1 MRHLPPNQEDAN
13 LLVGL
18 ETSDDA
24 GVYRLNPEQAL
35 VQTVDFFTPV
45 VDDPYAFGQIA
56 AANALSDIYAMG
68 AKPLTV
74 LNLVSF
80 PVSKL
85 DMGILAEILR
95 GGSDKIK
102 EAGALL
108 IGGHSIDDPE
118 PKYGLAVTGLVHP
131 EQVLSNATAKAGD
144 VLVLTKPLGVG
155 IITTGIK
162 RGLIAPEDE
171 AEVVRVMAM
180 LNKGAAEAALEVGVN
195 ALTDVTGFGL
205 LGHLHEMTEASGM
218 AARIDSK
225 AVPALASVW
234 KAIEQKAVPGGTM
247 ANRRYLEEHVK
258 FAPEVPEPLRLLLV
272 DAVTSG
278 GLLISVA
285 EEKASALIAALK
297 QKGTPAAAIIGQVLE
312 VGADKGEAGKIEV
325 L

>member
-18 ETSDDA
+18 DTSDDA
-24 GVYRLNPEQAL
+24 GVYRLNEEQAI

-45 VDDPYAFGQIA
+45 VDDPYSFGQIA

-80 PVSKL
+80 PISKL
-85 DMGILAEILR
+85 DMGVLADILR

-118 PKYGLAVTGLVHP
+118 PKYGLAVTGIVHP
-131 EQVLSNATAKAGD
+131 HQVLSNATARPGD
-144 VLVLTKPLGVG
+144 VLILTKPLGVG

-162 RGLIAPEDE
+162 RGLISLEAE
-171 AEVVRVMAM
+171 AEVVRVMAT

-205 LGHLHEMTEASGM
+205 LGHLHEMMQASKVK
-218 AARIDSK
+218 AHVDSQ
-225 AVPALASVW
+225 AVPVLESVW
-234 KAIEQKAVPGGTM
+234 EAIEQKAVPGGTM
-247 ANRRYLEEHVK
+247 ANRRYLEDKVE
-258 FAPEVPEPLRLLLV
+258 FAAEVAEPVRLVLA

-278 GLLISVA
+278 GLLIAVS
-285 EEKASALIAALK
+285 EEKAPALIEALR
-297 QKGTPAAAIIGQVLE
+297 QKGTPAAARIGQVLE
-312 VGADKGEAGKIEV
+312 GEAGKIEV
-325 L
+325 S